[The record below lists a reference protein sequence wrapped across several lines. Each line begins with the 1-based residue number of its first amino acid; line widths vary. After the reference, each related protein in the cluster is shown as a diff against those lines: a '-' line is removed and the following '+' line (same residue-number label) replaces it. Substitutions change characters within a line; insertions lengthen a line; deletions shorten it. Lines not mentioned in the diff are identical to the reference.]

1 MRRRNNF
8 IRPIE
13 ETSPGDFALT
23 EQYGSGIVAPI
34 ARCSVKIRRLAVLAA
49 MIGVPLFST
58 TILAHHG
65 ASVYDSTK
73 LTTLKGTV
81 TEFQFMNPHTEIL
94 FDVAGT
100 DGKLEK
106 WTGEAPSL
114 TTMSRMGW
122 NKTLFKPG
130 DQITFVGNLAKNGS
144 HIMRLRKVV
153 FPNGKETVMDRGEDY
168 AE

>member
-1 MRRRNNF
+1 
-8 IRPIE
+8 
-13 ETSPGDFALT
+13 
-23 EQYGSGIVAPI
+23 
-34 ARCSVKIRRLAVLAA
+34 VKIKLLAFITL
-49 MIGVPLFST
+49 MIGISLVGSPA
-58 TILAHHG
+58 IAHHG

-73 LTTLKGTV
+73 LTTMKGTV
-81 TEFQFMNPHTEIL
+81 TDFQFMNPHTEIL
-94 FDVAGT
+94 FDVTGAN
-100 DGKLEK
+100 GKVEK

-114 TTMSRMGW
+114 TTMYRLGW

-130 DQITFVGNLAKNGS
+130 DQITFVGNAAKNGS

>member
-1 MRRRNNF
+1 VAAGA
-8 IRPIE
+8 
-13 ETSPGDFALT
+13 SPGDFALT
-23 EQYGSGIVAPI
+23 VNVGGGIVAPI
-34 ARCSVKIRRLAVLAA
+34 ARCSVKIKHLGFLALMAV
-49 MIGVPLFST
+49 VPLSSPPVF
-58 TILAHHG
+58 AHHG

-81 TEFQFMNPHTEIL
+81 TDFQFMNPHTEIW
-94 FDVAGT
+94 FDVTGA
-100 DGKLEK
+100 DGKAEK

-114 TTMSRMGW
+114 TTMSRLGW

-130 DQITFVGNLAKNGS
+130 DQITFVGNVAKSGAK
-144 HIMRLRKVV
+144 IMRLRKVV